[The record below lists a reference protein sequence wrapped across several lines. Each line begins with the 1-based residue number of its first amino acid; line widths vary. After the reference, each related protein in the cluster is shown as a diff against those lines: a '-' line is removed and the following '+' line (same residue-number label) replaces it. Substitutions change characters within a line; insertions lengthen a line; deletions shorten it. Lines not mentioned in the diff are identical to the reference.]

1 MATTYKLTGKL
12 MEHVTTW
19 VNPKNFINRNKP
31 ESKGYILYDP
41 IDMAAF
47 MGNEKKERQRKR
59 LFLCLFRNFQR
70 KDRVDKTEA
79 FQAQEK
85 CPLP

>member
-1 MATTYKLTGKL
+1 MGEY
-12 MEHVTTW
+12 
-19 VNPKNFINRNKP
+19 PKNFINRNKP

-41 IDMAAF
+41 IYMVAF

-70 KDRVDKTEA
+70 KDTVDKTEA
-79 FQAQEK
+79 FRAQEK
-85 CPLP
+85 CVLS